1 MLQMIE
7 SSGRSLLDII
17 DHLLEHAH
25 ATGSGERKAEAKATK
40 ISNKITRNREGE
52 VHSTAKYNT
61 DSSHQVPCDLAQLT
75 EEVLNTSLW
84 ATPKPSLATREEAQ
98 STIFANGTMAEC
110 IKVILD
116 IDPSAAGEFRVN
128 SGAWRRIVQN
138 LANNSIKYC
147 DEGGYFKISLSA
159 TPHANGAGSASSNM
173 TMIELVCL
181 DSGRGMS
188 QQFLKFGL
196 WQAFS
201 QENSSSQGTGLGLSI
216 VHGIVKEMGGTIDV
230 QSSKGVGSAIR
241 VRIPLR
247 KRQKASSASVND
259 ADPAILERLK
269 SSTCAMLGFDEDGTG
284 NERSVKADAILKKS
298 IINTCGNH
306 GVRVVSGVEHGLN
319 DDPDGRPSRRP
330 DVFIISEVKA
340 IKLSHLGPQTEMERS
355 VYTGPSIVLCN
366 SVASTRALPDL
377 GSTTIAVAQPL
388 GPRKLLRALT
398 SCLEQARPEE
408 TAKPFDG
415 RNVAKREDSVQS
427 PLVLSSRPEATPRSS
442 YFGAKSTSRLH
453 LQPSGLTT
461 LLVDDNDIN
470 LTLLRA
476 YMNKHKHA
484 FACASNG
491 QEAVTAYRKTFEIPS
506 TTLPSLI
513 LMDLTMPVMSGLE
526 ATRQIRAFE
535 RLNSIKPASMIIAL
549 TAMNSSEARQ
559 EAFGSGVD
567 LFLTKPVK
575 LSALGKIIE
584 KHMEERGIGG

>member
-1 MLQMIE
+1 MIE

-25 ATGSGERKAEAKATK
+25 TTGSSERKSDSKPTKAM
-40 ISNKITRNREGE
+40 NKIIRNREGDLQA
-52 VHSTAKYNT
+52 TAKHNI
-61 DSSHQVPCDLAQLT
+61 DSSLQLPCDLAQLT

-84 ATPKPSLATREEAQ
+84 ATPKPNVASAEETRNA
-98 STIFANGTMAEC
+98 ILANGSMPEC

-147 DEGGYFKISLSA
+147 DEGGYFKVSLSA
-159 TPHANGAGSASSNM
+159 SPCAGSSNT
-173 TMIELVCL
+173 TMVELVCL

-201 QENSSSQGTGLGLSI
+201 QEDSSSQGTGLGLSI
-216 VHGIVKEMGGTIDV
+216 VHGIIKEMGGTIDV

-247 KRQKASSASVND
+247 KRQKPSSASIID
-259 ADPAILERLK
+259 ASPATLERLK
-269 SSTCAMLGFDEDGTG
+269 SSTCVMLGFDEDGSG
-284 NERSVKADAILKKS
+284 NDRSMKANAFFKKS
-298 IINTCGNH
+298 IVNTCGNY
-306 GVRVVSGVEHGLN
+306 GVRIIQEAETCADEKLKGSPGC
-319 DDPDGRPSRRP
+319 RA
-330 DVFIISEVKA
+330 DVIILSEKKA
-340 IKLSHLGPQTEMERS
+340 IHMSLFGPQNDLEKSIFTKP
-355 VYTGPSIVLCN
+355 TIVLCN
-366 SVASTRALPDL
+366 SVASSRVLPDL
-377 GSTTIAVAQPL
+377 GSTIMAVAQPL

-398 SCLEQARPEE
+398 SCLDQSQPE
-408 TAKPFDG
+408 P
-415 RNVAKREDSVQS
+415 VAKSEGKIES
-427 PLVLSSRPEATPRSS
+427 PLVLSSRPDAVARSS
-442 YFGAKSTSRLH
+442 YFGVANQKTSARAQLP
-453 LQPSGLTT
+453 PSGLTT

-476 YMNKHKHA
+476 YMNKHKHS

-491 QEAVTAYRKTFEIPS
+491 LEAVDAYRKSFETPGS
-506 TTLPSLI
+506 AVPSLI
-513 LMDLTMPVMSGLE
+513 MMDLTMPIMSGLE

-535 RLNSIKPASMIIAL
+535 RSNTIKPGSMIIAL
-549 TAMNSSEARQ
+549 TAMGSSEARQ

-584 KHMEERGIGG
+584 KHMEERRIGSRS